1 MRTYAEALAADLAP
15 VVKDAIA
22 AATAPLLA
30 RIAALELRPIIPPR
44 DGRDGLPGAKG
55 DPGDPG
61 PQGDRGPQG
70 DPGLVMDAAD
80 FATATYDGERGII
93 LKFGTGDR
101 AVTIPIAFP
110 IPIYRGV
117 FDEAKA
123 YDPADVVTHAGSV
136 WIAKVAT
143 SARPSDIF
151 PAGQSAWTLM
161 AKRGRDGR
169 AGKDARAT
177 P

>member
-1 MRTYAEALAADLAP
+1 MAAETAA
-15 VVKDAIA
+15 VIKDAIA

-30 RIAALELRPIIPPR
+30 RIAALELRPIVPPR
-44 DGRDGLPGAKG
+44 DGRDGLPGPKG
-55 DPGDPG
+55 DMGE
-61 PQGDRGPQG
+61 RGPQG
-70 DPGLVMDAAD
+70 PPGRAGEEGAPGLMLAAED
-80 FATATYDGERGII
+80 FATATYDGERGLI

-110 IPIYRGV
+110 VPIYRGV
-117 FDEAKA
+117 FDEAKT

-143 SARPSDIF
+143 SARPSDLF

-169 AGKDARAT
+169 AGKDARAHA
-177 P
+177 